1 MDDID
6 QNQIQET
13 LDEDS
18 GNPIEE
24 PKRRVPPQMTVVE
37 AVEVLE
43 QFKQR
48 LVDDHYEKMLED
60 GEADVRVPMEVVD
73 ALEVM
78 VYFANTSFILDD
90 DL

>member
-1 MDDID
+1 
-6 QNQIQET
+6 
-13 LDEDS
+13 
-18 GNPIEE
+18 
-24 PKRRVPPQMTVVE
+24 MTVVE